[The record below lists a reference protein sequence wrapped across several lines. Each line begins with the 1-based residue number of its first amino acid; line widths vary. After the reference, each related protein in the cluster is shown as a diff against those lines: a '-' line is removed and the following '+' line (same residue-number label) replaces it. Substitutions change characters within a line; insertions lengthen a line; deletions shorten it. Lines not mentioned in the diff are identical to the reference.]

1 MGDPMEG
8 LKVIA
13 TNRKA
18 RHEYRIGDRYE
29 AGIALQGTEV
39 KSLRDG
45 KANIQE
51 AYCTVQKGEVVLINC
66 NIPPYRHGT
75 RFNHEPTRTRKLL
88 LNRKEI
94 AKLTKTVEQKGNTIV
109 PLKLYFKSGL
119 AKLEI
124 GVATG
129 KRQYDKRADI
139 AERESK
145 RRLDRIRK
153 DTGT

>member
-1 MGDPMEG
+1 MEG
-8 LKVIA
+8 VKVIA

-18 RHEYRIGDRYE
+18 RYEYHIGDRYE
-29 AGIALQGTEV
+29 AGMVLMGTEV

-51 AYCTVQKGEVVLINC
+51 AYCTVQNDEVLLVKCHIA
-66 NIPPYRHGT
+66 PYRHGT
-75 RFNHEPTRTRKLL
+75 HFNHDPERTRKLL
-88 LNRKEI
+88 LNRREI
-94 AKLTKTVEQKGNTIV
+94 SKLKKAVEQKGNTIV

-129 KRQYDKRADI
+129 KKQYDKRKDI
-139 AERESK
+139 ADRESK

-153 DTGT
+153 DIKS